1 MKNVDENRTVQ
12 KPKKNNNNKQ
22 QICSHALNSLT
33 LQFRKLLLLL
43 IINKYDAESLK
54 YPDLMV
60 AQ

>member
-1 MKNVDENRTVQ
+1 MKNMDENRTVQ
-12 KPKKNNNNKQ
+12 KPKKKKNNKQ

-60 AQ
+60 A